1 MTTSPPPSAAT
12 VPVTPPSAKCT
23 KRGPKIPKT
32 PKTPVK
38 AEGSSA
44 TDLVAHTPTTPK
56 VERST
61 ASPETSDSASTPSPR
76 KKAEKMDESTKKV
89 ILALKMRAISTKE
102 IAAAV
107 NANYKRVW
115 AVIDKVAKQGAKF
128 GPTDGAELGQL
139 SDTDKKNAAL
149 TLKLNG
155 WKTKDIADRL
165 DTKYKYLWNFFDQY
179 QKAAGLPGVTQDPG
193 L

>member
-12 VPVTPPSAKCT
+12 GLVTPPSAKCT
-23 KRGPKIPKT
+23 KHGPKIPKT

-38 AEGSSA
+38 ADGSSA
-44 TDLVAHTPTTPK
+44 TDLIAHTPTTPK
-56 VERST
+56 VKRST

-89 ILALKMRAISTKE
+89 ILALKMRGMSTKE

-115 AVIDKVAKQGAKF
+115 NVIDKAAKQGAKF

-155 WKTKDIADRL
+155 WKTKDIADLL

-179 QKAAGLPGVTQDPG
+179 QKAASLPGVTQDPG

>member
-12 VPVTPPSAKCT
+12 GPVTPPSAKCT

-44 TDLVAHTPTTPK
+44 TELIAHTPITPK

-61 ASPETSDSASTPSPR
+61 ASPETSDSASTPSSH

-89 ILALKMRAISTKE
+89 ILALKMRGMPNKE

-115 AVIDKVAKQGAKF
+115 AVINKAAKQGAKF
-128 GPTDGAELGQL
+128 SPTDGAELGQL
-139 SDTDKKNAAL
+139 GDTDKKNAAL